1 MAEKINIAGAQAFE
15 SLARA
20 ELPRLLEEWSGLPAR
35 KVSDGPLPELEVV
48 HREVD
53 MVLEWA
59 GYRVIVDVKS
69 GSKVAQVD
77 GAIRRLQEY
86 LSPYDEPESPLLAV
100 PHMGAAGA
108 RRCAAVDL
116 NWADLSGNAEIR
128 LGGIRIHRRGQ
139 PNRFTFS
146 SSRPN
151 PFSAKASRIPR
162 ALLMQPDRWWKQ
174 EELIFETLLS
184 RGYVSQ
190 IVSELKRHQLVVR
203 DEDYR
208 IRSDGPDVLLDSW
221 LEEYSPRS
229 GARISGHVPSRT
241 GEDLST
247 LVSSRLAE
255 EDVKYG
261 LTALAAAWRYGPSAM
276 FRNVHVYVA
285 SPPSDQLRNQLGFRE
300 GRKGANLHF
309 LVSEDPAVWAGAEE
323 VEGAVCV
330 SPLQAYLD
338 LKGLGERSEEAALE
352 LRRQRLDWA
361 SIG

>member
-1 MAEKINIAGAQAFE
+1 MYEKVNITETHAFE
-15 SLARA
+15 ALARA
-20 ELPRLLEEWSGLPAR
+20 ELPQILEQWSGLPAQE
-35 KVSDGPLPELEVV
+35 VSSGPRPEFDAA
-48 HREVD
+48 HREID

-59 GYRVIVDVKS
+59 GYRVMVEVRA
-69 GSKVAQVD
+69 GSKVAQID

-86 LSPYDEPESPLLAV
+86 LGPNAEPETPMLAV

-108 RRCAAVDL
+108 KRCAAVDL

-128 LGGIRIHRRGQ
+128 LGGIHIHRRGER
-139 PNRFTFS
+139 NRFTFS

-174 EELIFETLLS
+174 EELILETHLS

-190 IVSELKRHQLVVR
+190 VVSELKRLHLIVR

-208 IRSDGPDVLLDSW
+208 IRSDSPGVLLDSW
-221 LEEYSPRS
+221 LEEYSPLS
-229 GARISGHVPSRT
+229 GARISGHVPTRT
-241 GEDLST
+241 GEHLAT

-261 LTALAAAWRYGPSAM
+261 LTALAAAWRYGPGAM

-285 SPPSDQLRNQLGFRE
+285 SRPSDQLREELGFRE

-309 LVSEDPAVWAGAEE
+309 LVTEDPAVWGGAEE
-323 VEGAVCV
+323 VKGAVCV
-330 SPLQAYLD
+330 SPLQTYLD
-338 LKGLGERSEEAALE
+338 LKGLGERSEEAARE
-352 LRRQRLDWA
+352 LRRQRLNWA
-361 SIG
+361 SVG